1 MQRYTWGCKHPVGCF
16 DFLWGLKFNENLSS
30 LNQLA

>member
-1 MQRYTWGCKHPVGCF
+1 MQRHTWGCKHPVGCF
-16 DFLWGLKFNENLSS
+16 DFLWGLKFNENLSP